1 MQARAFGARGALAAV
16 VAVLC
21 GAATVWAAQAGS
33 PADGSDAL
41 LPDLSPQSPG
51 QLTVRAVQRDGRRR
65 FRLGFRSAADNV
77 GSGPLVV
84 EARRDSRRQS
94 ILVTTQVVTRADGSV
109 ERRALPA
116 RLRYVHSADHSHW
129 HYLGFMHYE
138 LHRPGGGRRLGRDH
152 KTGFC
157 LGDRYSTPS
166 SRPLRGRRGPA
177 AFDETD
183 CGKGSPDL
191 YILREGISVGYGD
204 DYDAHLEGQE
214 IDITGL
220 PPGRYILAHTVNPDR
235 SLAELTYENNTSRAL
250 IRIARDARGR
260 PTAKLLR

>member
-1 MQARAFGARGALAAV
+1 VQPSAFGARGAIAAL

-33 PADGSDAL
+33 PAGGPRIM

-51 QLTVRAVQRDGRRR
+51 QLTVRAVPRDGLRR
-65 FRLGFRSAADNV
+65 FRLGFRSAADNL
-77 GSGPLVV
+77 GPGALLV
-84 EARRDSRRQS
+84 EARRHRRRRS
-94 ILVTTQVVTRADGSV
+94 LLATTQVVTRGDGSL
-109 ERRALPA
+109 ERRPLPA
-116 RLRYVHSADHSHW
+116 SLSYVRSAGHSHW
-129 HYLGFMHYE
+129 HYLGFMRYE
-138 LHRPGGGRRLGRDH
+138 LRRPDGGRRLGRDH

-157 LGDRYSTPS
+157 LGDRYPTPS
-166 SRPLRGRRGPA
+166 TRPLRGRRSPA
-177 AFDETD
+177 AFSETN
-183 CGKGSPDL
+183 CGKGSPAVTT
-191 YILREGISVGYGD
+191 LREGISVGYGD

-220 PPGRYILAHTVNPDR
+220 PPGRYLLVHTVNPDR
-235 SLAELTYENNTSRAL
+235 SLAELSYENNTSRAL

>member
-1 MQARAFGARGALAAV
+1 MDR
-16 VAVLC
+16 
-21 GAATVWAAQAGS
+21 
-33 PADGSDAL
+33 AL

-51 QLTVRAVQRDGRRR
+51 HLTVRAVHRDGRRR

-94 ILVTTQVVTRADGSV
+94 ILVTTQVVTRADGSG
-109 ERRALPA
+109 ERRPLPA

-129 HYLGFMHYE
+129 HYLGFMRYE
-138 LHRPGGGRRLGRDH
+138 LRRPGGGRRLGRDH

-183 CGKGSPDL
+183 CGKGRPDL
-191 YILREGISVGYGD
+191 SILREGISVGYGD

-220 PPGRYILAHTVNPDR
+220 PPGRYILVHTVNPDR

-250 IRIARDARGR
+250 IRIARGARGR
-260 PTAKLLR
+260 PTATLLRTL

>member
-33 PADGSDAL
+33 PAGGSGAL

-84 EARRDSRRQS
+84 EARRDPRRQS
-94 ILVTTQVVTRADGSV
+94 ILATTQVVARADGSV
-109 ERRALPA
+109 ERRPLPA

-129 HYLGFMHYE
+129 HYLGFMRYE
-138 LHRPGGGRRLGRDH
+138 LRRPGGGLRLGRDH

-157 LGDRYSTPS
+157 LGDRYSTPA

-183 CGKGSPDL
+183 CGKGRPDL
-191 YILREGISVGYGD
+191 SNLREGISVGYGD

-214 IDITGL
+214 IDITDL
-220 PPGRYILAHTVNPDR
+220 PPGRYILVHTVNPDHA
-235 SLAELTYENNTSRAL
+235 LAELTHGNNTSRLL

>member
-1 MQARAFGARGALAAV
+1 

-33 PADGSDAL
+33 PAGESGAL

-51 QLTVRAVQRDGRRR
+51 QLSVRAVQHDGRRR

-84 EARRDSRRQS
+84 EARRDPHRQS
-94 ILVTTQVVTRADGSV
+94 ILATTQVVARAEGSV
-109 ERRALPA
+109 ERRPLPA

-129 HYLGFMHYE
+129 HYLGSCATSCAA
-138 LHRPGGGRRLGRDH
+138 RGGLRLGRDH

-157 LGDRYSTPS
+157 LGDRYSTPA

-183 CGKGSPDL
+183 CGKGGPDL
-191 YILREGISVGYGD
+191 SNLREGISVGYGD

-214 IDITGL
+214 IDITDL
-220 PPGRYILAHTVNPDR
+220 PPGRYILVHTVNPDHA
-235 SLAELTYENNTSRAL
+235 LAELTHGNNTSRLL